1 VNSRQHLGAGAIEEL
16 REIVNG
22 FSPQRILLV
31 TGKASYEASG
41 AAPVVEKVLR
51 DFSVAHYSP
60 EAAYPELS
68 NVLIGIDVYREL
80 MPDLVIAI
88 GGGTVIDIAKLI
100 RICSVQRDS
109 PSDIAVG
116 RGTIEQRGIPLIA
129 VPTTGGSGSEATHFA
144 VVYVDQSK
152 YSVAHEYV
160 LPDAAVID
168 PRLTYSMDPTQTAS
182 CGLDAF
188 SQATESFW
196 SVNSSRAS
204 RSWAAEAVGLAFDNI
219 ERAVHTPTEV
229 SREAMS
235 RAAHLAG
242 RAINV
247 SKTTGPHALSYALA
261 ARCGVP
267 HGHAV
272 ALTLGSFFEFNYG
285 VTPADIND
293 SRGVT
298 YVRDNLTEL
307 CSLLRVETAPEGSQV
322 ITSLMNSIGVETRLS
337 SFAITSKSDC
347 REIAE
352 SVNVQRLANNP
363 RQITQDQLV
372 ELLMSLR

>member
-1 VNSRQHLGAGAIEEL
+1 MNPRQHFGTGAIEEL
-16 REIVNG
+16 GKIVNG

-41 AAPVVEKVLR
+41 AAALIGKVLQ
-51 DFSVAHYSP
+51 DYSVTRYSP

-68 NVLIGIDVYREL
+68 NVLIGIEAYREL
-80 MPDLVIAI
+80 MPDLIMAI

-100 RICSVQRDS
+100 RICSVQQDS

-116 RGTIEQRGIPLIA
+116 RGTIEQPGIPLVA

-144 VVYVDQSK
+144 VVYVDRTK

-168 PRLTYSMDPTQTAS
+168 PTLTYSMDPTQTAA

-196 SVNSSRAS
+196 SVNSSNES
-204 RSWAAEAVGLAFDNI
+204 KGWAAEAVGLAFDNI
-219 ERAVHTPTEV
+219 EGAVHTPTEV

-242 RAINV
+242 RAINI

-261 ARCGVP
+261 AHCGIP

-272 ALTLGSFFEFNYG
+272 ALTLGSFLEFNSG
-285 VTPADIND
+285 VTRADIND

-298 YVRDNLTEL
+298 YVRNTLAEF
-307 CSLLRVETAPEGSQV
+307 CSLLGAETCLEGSTV
-322 ITSLMNSIGVETRLS
+322 ITELMNSIGVGTRLS
-337 SFAITSKSDC
+337 SFAITSESDC
-347 REIAE
+347 RNIAQ
-352 SVNVQRLANNP
+352 SVNVQRLENNP
-363 RQITQDQLV
+363 RQITPDQLV
-372 ELLMSLR
+372 EILMALR